1 MTNLLLTGGGP
12 LCSLDGRGKKTPA
25 GGAAGPGRTG
35 GGKGGSPK
43 YAAPGGGT
51 WGAGYR
57 AQRRQDRELELA
69 RAESEPASRALRKA
83 GTEIHTG

>member
-1 MTNLLLTGGGP
+1 MQSGWTGE
-12 LCSLDGRGKKTPA
+12 KTPA